1 MKLIVAI
8 IQPEKLE
15 AVQAAINESE
25 ACLVSVSQV
34 ASGMAR
40 KGSYRG
46 GGIRVPL
53 PRLRLEI
60 VVVNEMLVRQTV
72 EAIACAASAGDLS
85 RLGNGDILVMQLDE
99 YVRIPN
105 GQCDQWPG

>member
-1 MKLIVAI
+1 MKLIIAI
-8 IQPEKLE
+8 IQLEKLE
-15 AVQAAINESE
+15 GVQAAINESE
-25 ACLVSVSQV
+25 ARLVSVSQV
-34 ASGMAR
+34 AGGTAR
-40 KGSYRG
+40 KGVYRG
-46 GGIRVPL
+46 GVIRVPL

-72 EAIACAASAGDLS
+72 DSIARAASTSDLS
-85 RLGNGDILVMQLDE
+85 RLGNGDIFVMQLDE